1 MLFLYSCWYLL
12 NMQRDKGRL
21 LTLLLRL
28 REMKRKAW
36 GQFSHG
42 MPLQKELAP
51 AQEGFSLLVFAP
63 TNLQLF
69 AIMDHITTNSCK
81 GRRRSGSM
89 DLTTKSL
96 NSGCHSPNCWARF
109 PQAHTVTSEC
119 FRCGALGISLTL
131 AHWFVVTQ
139 KFPVGS
145 VVIVGFQA
153 LNRGDVGTPWALHHC
168 ETVGTVNGLQEIT
181 IFKGNSIRAFIKL

>member
-12 NMQRDKGRL
+12 NMRREKGRL

-28 REMKRKAW
+28 RWMKRKAW
-36 GQFSHG
+36 GQFPHG
-42 MPLQKELAP
+42 MLLQKELDP
-51 AQEGFSLLVFAP
+51 AQEGLSLLVFAP

-69 AIMDHITTNSCK
+69 AILDHVTTNSCK

-109 PQAHTVTSEC
+109 PQKLTRTHPS
-119 FRCGALGISLTL
+119 ALGASAVGLWAYSRLPWLTGLLSLRSS
-131 AHWFVVTQ
+131 Q
-139 KFPVGS
+139 
-145 VVIVGFQA
+145 
-153 LNRGDVGTPWALHHC
+153 
-168 ETVGTVNGLQEIT
+168 
-181 IFKGNSIRAFIKL
+181 